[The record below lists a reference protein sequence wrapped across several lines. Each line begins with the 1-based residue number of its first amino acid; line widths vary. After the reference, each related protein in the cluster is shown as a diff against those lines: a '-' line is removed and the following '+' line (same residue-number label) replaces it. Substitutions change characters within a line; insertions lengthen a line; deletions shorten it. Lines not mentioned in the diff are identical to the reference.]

1 MNNGQKSSL
10 LFRVGIRLL
19 FVILA
24 IAAVAWFVNDRRS
37 WPRGE
42 ALAHALAPVVAK
54 NATDESLA
62 AKAILDNYREARA
75 NASRWSGIYW
85 SCTFLAA
92 GLSAFA
98 GLILK
103 FESTFSDDKFR
114 KDIAAFSSVVAAV
127 LITISTSGDFQRKWQ
142 ANRIA
147 AADLERAG
155 YEFLQK
161 NGANPRSYFAT
172 IAAIL
177 HTRHMSIVG
186 GATQPSSVNAGEA
199 AAESSP

>member
-1 MNNGQKSSL
+1 MSNGAKPSL
-10 LFRVGIRLL
+10 LSRVGLRLG
-19 FVILA
+19 FAILA

-42 ALAHALAPVVAK
+42 ALAHALAPVLQQ
-54 NATDESLA
+54 NASDESLV

-92 GLSAFA
+92 ALSAFA
-98 GLILK
+98 GLVLK
-103 FESTFSDDKFR
+103 FESTFSDEKFR
-114 KDIAAFSSVVAAV
+114 KDVAALCSVAAAV

-155 YEFLQK
+155 YEFLEK
-161 NGANPRSYFAT
+161 NGANPRSYFST

-186 GATQPSSVNAGEA
+186 GATQPSSASAAEV